1 MNNYR
6 VPLLSLSVILVELWF
21 GMRLKEL
28 PEFSKA
34 PGERQLV
41 DNGSSCILVQIG
53 TTRTGSA

>member
-41 DNGSSCILVQIG
+41 DNWQ
-53 TTRTGSA
+53 

>member
-34 PGERQLV
+34 PGS
-41 DNGSSCILVQIG
+41 DSWWITGSSCILVQIG